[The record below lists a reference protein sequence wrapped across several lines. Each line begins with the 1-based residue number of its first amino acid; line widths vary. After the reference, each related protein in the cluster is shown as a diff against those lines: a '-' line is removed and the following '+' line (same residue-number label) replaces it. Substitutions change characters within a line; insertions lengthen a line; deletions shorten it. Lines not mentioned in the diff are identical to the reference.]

1 MNELNQ
7 SSSIDQIAN
16 KIYEEM
22 GRPDPLNT
30 RVIGYLG
37 DLQAMDEFQS
47 LAAADFYD
55 IVGETFIL
63 NPGYF
68 MKSIYGARNLYAN
81 VNEGEMAKHILEKY
95 CLYDGEQI
103 LYECNG
109 NIEQRNPSRDNV
121 IVLVKN
127 ANIFVTN
134 DRIIAQGKLE
144 TKGGAIFLWG
154 FSGSNRRTNT
164 KKGLSERSAQQELP
178 CYGYQF
184 KTKNHTGLKK
194 KSDGINYVMNIE
206 EDISKVS
213 RYQQVNAL
221 RLVRITLT
229 HPDQE
234 QINNIFEVLCKDTN
248 QVMNSLRELLY
259 LELDQKRKKE
269 EFLRVLHPFLYF
281 PSKWKIVSRLQSD
294 EVHYFSDSD
303 YLEIVK
309 ETYKLDP
316 EFFMTSLYPK
326 MMSRKYHKYN
336 RYISEIDVKREINT
350 IVNKLSEESG
360 I

>member
-1 MNELNQ
+1 MNRSDPYFPRVVDYLRELRT
-7 SSSIDQIAN
+7 
-16 KIYEEM
+16 KEE
-22 GRPDPLNT
+22 
-30 RVIGYLG
+30 Y
-37 DLQAMDEFQS
+37 QS
-47 LAAADFYD
+47 LSNSEFYD
-55 IVGETFIL
+55 IVGETFML

-95 CLYDGEQI
+95 CLYDAEQI

-109 NIEQRNPSRDNV
+109 TIVQKNTLKDNV
-121 IVLVKN
+121 KVLVKN
-127 ANIFVTN
+127 AIIFITN

-144 TKGGAIFLWG
+144 TKGGAFFLW
-154 FSGSNRRTNT
+154 SIPGSHRRTKS
-164 KKGLSERSAQQELP
+164 KKSFTESSAQQELP

-213 RYQQVNAL
+213 RYQQNNAF
-221 RLVRITLT
+221 RAVRITLT

-259 LELDQKRKKE
+259 LELDQKRKKV

-281 PSKWKIVSRLQSD
+281 PSKGKIVSKLQSD

-303 YLEIVK
+303 YLEIVE

-326 MMSRKYHKYN
+326 MMSRKYHKY
-336 RYISEIDVKREINT
+336 ISAIDVKEEIKT
-350 IVNKLSEESG
+350 LVNELSKESG